1 MSRSV
6 LGVHLGP
13 IVGVGLKIAQQCCN
27 AAAVLLILNM
37 DLDNLKTFLEVAR
50 LGSFSR
56 AAEKV
61 LRSQPA
67 VSAQIR
73 QLEQEYGKRLFDR
86 NAKSVRLTPAGEIV
100 FDYAQQ
106 LLTLQT
112 RAQQAVAEQDGIRSG
127 TLSIG
132 ANEGTFL
139 YVLPRVLAK
148 YHKQFPKVKIS
159 VYRSFTHKVTTKV
172 EEGAVDL
179 GILTMPV
186 KSPSLEV
193 IPVFRDRIL
202 LMAGSA
208 SPLFGKK
215 TATLEEFAAQPII
228 LPKTGS
234 IRKLMEKNLRPFRDN
249 LNVTMELTS
258 VVMIKR
264 FVRAGFGVSLICRSF
279 AAENVQRGEVKLLQ
293 IEGLDLWREL
303 ALVYRKDRSLP
314 LIASAFVEVA
324 RKELAVQSVK

>member
-1 MSRSV
+1 
-6 LGVHLGP
+6 
-13 IVGVGLKIAQQCCN
+13 
-27 AAAVLLILNM
+27 M
-37 DLDNLKTFLEVAR
+37 DLDNLKTFIEVAR
-50 LGSFSR
+50 LASFSR

-73 QLEQEYGKRLFDR
+73 QLEQEYGQRLFDR
-86 NAKSVRLTPAGEIV
+86 SAKSVRLTPAGEV
-100 FDYAQQ
+100 VLDYANQ
-106 LLTLQT
+106 LLSLQA
-112 RAQQAVAEQDGIRSG
+112 RSLQAVSEQDGVRSG

-139 YVLPRVLAK
+139 YVLPKILAK

-159 VYRSFTHKVTTKV
+159 VYRSFTHKVAEKV

-179 GILTMPV
+179 GVLTMPV

-193 IPVFRDRIL
+193 LPVFRDRIL
-202 LMAGSA
+202 LMAGPA
-208 SPLFGKK
+208 SPLFKK
-215 TATLEEFAAQPII
+215 KSATLGELAQEPII

-234 IRKLMEKNLRPFRDN
+234 IRKIMEKNLRPYRDN

-264 FVRAGFGVSLICRSF
+264 FVRAGFGVSLICRNF
-279 AAENVQRGEVKLLQ
+279 AAENVRRDEVRLLKV
-293 IEGLDLWREL
+293 EGLDLWREL

-314 LIASAFVEVA
+314 LIASAFVDVA
-324 RKELAVQSVK
+324 RKELAVQSAE

>member
-1 MSRSV
+1 
-6 LGVHLGP
+6 
-13 IVGVGLKIAQQCCN
+13 
-27 AAAVLLILNM
+27 M
-37 DLDNLKTFLEVAR
+37 DLDNLKTFIEVAR
-50 LGSFSR
+50 LASFSR

-73 QLEQEYGKRLFDR
+73 QLEQEYGQRLFDR
-86 NAKSVRLTPAGEIV
+86 SAKSVRLTPAGEVV
-100 FDYAQQ
+100 FNYANQ
-106 LLTLQT
+106 LLALQ
-112 RAQQAVAEQDGIRSG
+112 AKSLQAVSEQDGVRSG

-139 YVLPRVLAK
+139 YVLPKVLAK
-148 YHKQFPKVKIS
+148 YHKQFPRVKIS
-159 VYRSFTHKVTTKV
+159 VYRSFTHKVTEKV
-172 EEGAVDL
+172 EEGTVDL
-179 GILTMPV
+179 GVLTMPV
-186 KSPSLEV
+186 KSPSLEA

-202 LMAGSA
+202 LMVGPA
-208 SPLFGKK
+208 SPLFKK
-215 TATLEEFAAQPII
+215 KSATLEELSAEPII

-234 IRKLMEKNLRPFRDN
+234 IRKIMEKNLRPFRDD

-264 FVRAGFGVSLICRSF
+264 FVRAGFGVSLICRNF
-279 AAENVQRGEVKLLQ
+279 AAENVRRDEVRLLKV
-293 IEGLDLWREL
+293 EGLDLWREL

-324 RKELAVQSVK
+324 RKELAVQSAE

>member
-1 MSRSV
+1 
-6 LGVHLGP
+6 
-13 IVGVGLKIAQQCCN
+13 
-27 AAAVLLILNM
+27 M
-37 DLDNLKTFLEVAR
+37 DLDNLKTFIEVAR
-50 LGSFSR
+50 LASFSR

-73 QLEQEYGKRLFDR
+73 QLEQEYGQRLFDR
-86 NAKSVRLTPAGEIV
+86 SAKSVRLTPAGEV
-100 FDYAQQ
+100 VLNYANQ
-106 LLTLQT
+106 LLSLQA
-112 RAQQAVAEQDGIRSG
+112 RSIQEVSEQDGVRSG

-159 VYRSFTHKVTTKV
+159 VYRSFTHKVTEKV
-172 EEGAVDL
+172 EEGKVDL
-179 GILTMPV
+179 GVLTMPV

-202 LMAGSA
+202 LMAGPT
-208 SPLFGKK
+208 SPLFKK
-215 TATLEEFAAQPII
+215 KSATLEELADQPII

-234 IRKLMEKNLRPFRDN
+234 IRKIMEKQLRPYRDN

-264 FVRAGFGVSLICRSF
+264 FVRAGFGVSLICRNF
-279 AAENVQRGEVKLLQ
+279 AAENVRRDEVRLLKV
-293 IEGLDLWREL
+293 EGLDLWREL

-314 LIASAFVEVA
+314 LIASAFVDVA
-324 RKELAVQSVK
+324 RKELAVQSAE

>member
-1 MSRSV
+1 
-6 LGVHLGP
+6 
-13 IVGVGLKIAQQCCN
+13 
-27 AAAVLLILNM
+27 M
-37 DLDNLKTFLEVAR
+37 DLDNLKTFIEVAR
-50 LGSFSR
+50 LASFSR

-73 QLEQEYGKRLFDR
+73 QLEQEYGQRLFDR
-86 NAKSVRLTPAGEIV
+86 NAKSVRLTPAGEVV
-100 FDYAQQ
+100 FNYANQ
-106 LLTLQT
+106 LLALQ
-112 RAQQAVAEQDGIRSG
+112 AKSLQAVSEQDGVRSG

-139 YVLPRVLAK
+139 YVLPKVLAR

-159 VYRSFTHKVTTKV
+159 VYRSFTHKVTEKV
-172 EEGAVDL
+172 EEGTVDL
-179 GILTMPV
+179 GVLTMPV

-202 LMAGSA
+202 LMAGPA
-208 SPLFGKK
+208 SPLFKK
-215 TATLEEFAAQPII
+215 KSATLEELSAEPII

-234 IRKLMEKNLRPFRDN
+234 IRKIMEKNLRPFRDD

-264 FVRAGFGVSLICRSF
+264 FVRAGFGVSLICRNF
-279 AAENVQRGEVKLLQ
+279 AAENVRRDEVRLLKV
-293 IEGLDLWREL
+293 EGLDLWREL

-314 LIASAFVEVA
+314 SIASAFVELA
-324 RKELAVQSVK
+324 RKELAVQSAEISTL

>member
-1 MSRSV
+1 
-6 LGVHLGP
+6 
-13 IVGVGLKIAQQCCN
+13 
-27 AAAVLLILNM
+27 M
-37 DLDNLKTFLEVAR
+37 DLDNLKTFIEVAR
-50 LGSFSR
+50 LASFSR

-73 QLEQEYGKRLFDR
+73 QLEQEYGQRLLDR
-86 NAKSVRLTPAGEIV
+86 SAKSVRLTPAGEVV
-100 FDYAQQ
+100 FNYANQ
-106 LLTLQT
+106 LLALQA
-112 RAQQAVAEQDGIRSG
+112 RSLQAVAEQDGVRSG

-139 YVLPRVLAK
+139 YVLPKVLAK

-159 VYRSFTHKVTTKV
+159 VYRSFTHKVAEKV
-172 EEGAVDL
+172 EEGTVDL
-179 GILTMPV
+179 GVLTMPV

-193 IPVFRDRIL
+193 LPVFRDRIL
-202 LMAGSA
+202 LMVGPA
-208 SPLFGKK
+208 SPLFKK
-215 TATLEEFAAQPII
+215 KSATLEELAAQPII

-234 IRKLMEKNLRPFRDN
+234 IRKIMEKQLRPYRDN

-264 FVRAGFGVSLICRSF
+264 FVRAGFGVSLICRNF
-279 AAENVQRGEVKLLQ
+279 AAENVRRDEVRLLKV
-293 IEGLDLWREL
+293 EGLDLWREL

-324 RKELAVQSVK
+324 RKELAVEAAAISAL

>member
-1 MSRSV
+1 
-6 LGVHLGP
+6 
-13 IVGVGLKIAQQCCN
+13 
-27 AAAVLLILNM
+27 M
-37 DLDNLKTFLEVAR
+37 DLDNLKTFIEVAR
-50 LGSFSR
+50 LASFSR

-73 QLEQEYGKRLFDR
+73 QLEQEYGQRLLDR
-86 NAKSVRLTPAGEIV
+86 SAKSVRLTPAGEVV
-100 FDYAQQ
+100 FDYANQ
-106 LLTLQT
+106 LLALQ
-112 RAQQAVAEQDGIRSG
+112 AKSLQAVAEQDGVRSG

-139 YVLPRVLAK
+139 YVLPKVLAK

-159 VYRSFTHKVTTKV
+159 VYRSFTHKVAEKV
-172 EEGAVDL
+172 EEGTVDL
-179 GILTMPV
+179 GVLTMPV

-193 IPVFRDRIL
+193 LPVFRDRIL
-202 LMAGSA
+202 LMAGPA
-208 SPLFGKK
+208 SPLFKK
-215 TATLEEFAAQPII
+215 KSATLEELAAQPII

-234 IRKLMEKNLRPFRDN
+234 IRKIMEKQLRPYRDN

-264 FVRAGFGVSLICRSF
+264 FVRAGFGVSLICRNF
-279 AAENVQRGEVKLLQ
+279 AAENVRRDEVRLLKV
-293 IEGLDLWREL
+293 EGLDLWREL

-324 RKELAVQSVK
+324 RKELAVEAAAISAL

>member
-1 MSRSV
+1 
-6 LGVHLGP
+6 
-13 IVGVGLKIAQQCCN
+13 
-27 AAAVLLILNM
+27 M
-37 DLDNLKTFLEVAR
+37 DLDNLKTFIEVAR
-50 LGSFSR
+50 LASFSR

-73 QLEQEYGKRLFDR
+73 QLEQEYGQRLFDR
-86 NAKSVRLTPAGEIV
+86 SAKSVRLTPAGEV
-100 FDYAQQ
+100 VLNYANQ
-106 LLTLQT
+106 LLSLQA
-112 RAQQAVAEQDGIRSG
+112 RSIQEVSEQDGVRSG

-159 VYRSFTHKVTTKV
+159 VYRSFTHKVTEKV

-179 GILTMPV
+179 GVLTMPV

-202 LMAGSA
+202 LMAGPA
-208 SPLFGKK
+208 SPLFKK
-215 TATLEEFAAQPII
+215 KSATLEELAAQPII

-234 IRKLMEKNLRPFRDN
+234 IRKIMEKQLRPYRDN

-264 FVRAGFGVSLICRSF
+264 FVRAGFGVSLICRNF
-279 AAENVQRGEVKLLQ
+279 AAENVRRDEVRLLKV
-293 IEGLDLWREL
+293 EGLDLWREL

-314 LIASAFVEVA
+314 LIASAFVDVA
-324 RKELAVQSVK
+324 RKELAVQSAE